1 MSELTK
7 KYIIDLQIIDDGT
20 MDTVVY
26 DSVNKKTY
34 RYDSDFRFSFKDDTE
49 FLKEIEEGILQ
60 MALWI
65 HRAIIYNL

>member
-7 KYIIDLQIIDDGT
+7 KHIIDLQIIDDGT

-65 HRAIIYNL
+65 HRD

>member
-26 DSVNKKTY
+26 NSVNKKTY
-34 RYDSDFRFSFKDDTE
+34 RYDSEFRFSFKDDEE
-49 FLKEIEEGILQ
+49 FLKDIEEEILEQ
-60 MALWI
+60 L
-65 HRAIIYNL
+65 IYTIDF

>member
-26 DSVNKKTY
+26 NSVNKKTY
-34 RYDSDFRFSFKDDTE
+34 RYDSEFRFSFKDDEE
-49 FLKEIEEGILQ
+49 FLKVIEEEILEDE
-60 MALWI
+60 I
-65 HRAIIYNL
+65 RTINF